1 MFSPFC
7 MRSMAFARTLL
18 KPLVDRLIKISVSG
32 IENIPRRGPFVLV
45 SNHRSDLDPVI
56 IASVVPRYVAWVADA
71 FLFNIPFVSTAL
83 RQLGVIPISHRQGE
97 QLHAFRRSREILRAG
112 QPVGIFPEGHDT
124 IVRGSQLRLGRFH
137 SGFAELAVQGKVPV
151 LPVTVIPLEEDARQ
165 IQIPAFIKDW
175 LRLPPDVATTRQ
187 RIVYSRVHVEIGRRI
202 ETSAYGKGLC
212 GKARKTGVSELVSR
226 TRIAIGETLY
236 RAIR

>member
-56 IASVVPRYVAWVADA
+56 IASVVPRYIAWVADA
-71 FLFNIPFVSTAL
+71 FLFNIPLVGTVL
-83 RQLGVIPISHRQGE
+83 HQLGAIPISSRRRE
-97 QLHAFRRSREILRAG
+97 QLHAFRRSREILGAG
-112 QPVGIFPEGHDT
+112 QPVGIFPEGHDS
-124 IVRGSQLRLGRFH
+124 IVRGARLKLGRFH
-137 SGFAELAVQGKVPV
+137 SGFAELALQGHVPV
-151 LPVTVIPLEEDARQ
+151 LPVTVIPLEENARQ
-165 IQIPAFIKDW
+165 IQIPDFVKAW
-175 LRLPPDVATTRQ
+175 LHLPQDVAATRQ

-202 ETSAYGKGLC
+202 ETSPYAGGLC
-212 GKARKTGVSELVSR
+212 GKARKTGLFELVSR
-226 TRIAIGETLY
+226 TRIAIGKTLY
-236 RAIR
+236 RAAG